1 MRDLGRTSSLEEV
14 AARWCTERSSG
25 KSICH
30 RHSSQAGALMRPPCP
45 ATTAYSV
52 RTALLRTSG
61 RTSVLR
67 PCNKGRQPLT
77 L

>member
-1 MRDLGRTSSLEEV
+1 MRDSGATSSLEEV

-25 KSICH
+25 NSVCQ

-45 ATTAYSV
+45 ATTANSV
-52 RTALLRTSG
+52 LTALLRTSG

-67 PCNKGRQPLT
+67 PCNTSGQPLA